1 MGPAQSHERL
11 LRAPFSIWMRPCE
24 PRNGMHVVRLIVGGA
39 SAGFQ
44 ILRGVP
50 KEWDRA
56 VGRRGAGRM
65 SNLDA
70 GCRMPD
76 AGCRMPDVR
85 CPMSGSK
92 VRRRTS
98 DVGRR
103 RSEV

>member
-39 SAGFQ
+39 STGFQ

-56 VGRRGAGRM
+56 VGRRGVGRM
-65 SNLDA
+65 SSL
-70 GCRMPD
+70 D

-85 CPMSGSK
+85 CPMSDVG
-92 VRRRTS
+92 RRGRRS

>member
-39 SAGFQ
+39 STGFQ

-56 VGRRGAGRM
+56 VGRRGGG
-65 SNLDA
+65 
-70 GCRMPD
+70 GCRIW
-76 AGCRMPDVR
+76 MPDVR
-85 CPMSGSK
+85 CPMSSDVG
-92 VRRRTS
+92 RRGRRS

>member
-56 VGRRGAGRM
+56 VGRRGV
-65 SNLDA
+65 DVEF

-76 AGCRMPDVR
+76 AGCPMSDVR
-85 CPMSGSK
+85 CRASG
-92 VRRRTS
+92 VGVEGPTS
-98 DVGRR
+98 DVEGL

>member
-1 MGPAQSHERL
+1 
-11 LRAPFSIWMRPCE
+11 MRPCE

-39 SAGFQ
+39 STGFQ

-56 VGRRGAGRM
+56 VGRRGVGRM

-76 AGCRMPDVR
+76 AGC
-85 CPMSGSK
+85 PMSGVGVEGSTSD
-92 VRRRTS
+92 VGRRTS
-98 DVGRR
+98 DVGCR

>member
-56 VGRRGAGRM
+56 VGRRGVGRM
-65 SNLDA
+65 SSLDA
-70 GCRMPD
+70 GCPMS
-76 AGCRMPDVR
+76 DVR
-85 CPMSGSK
+85 CPMSG
-92 VRRRTS
+92 VGVEGPTS

>member
-1 MGPAQSHERL
+1 
-11 LRAPFSIWMRPCE
+11 MRPCE

-56 VGRRGAGRM
+56 VGRRGV
-65 SNLDA
+65 DVEF

-85 CPMSGSK
+85 CPMSDVGRRASGSK

-98 DVGRR
+98 KV
-103 RSEV
+103 

>member
-39 SAGFQ
+39 STGFQ

-56 VGRRGAGRM
+56 VGRRGEGRM

-70 GCRMPD
+70 GCPMS
-76 AGCRMPDVR
+76 DVR
-85 CPMSGSK
+85 CPMSG
-92 VRRRTS
+92 VGVEGPTS
-98 DVGRR
+98 DVEGL

>member
-1 MGPAQSHERL
+1 
-11 LRAPFSIWMRPCE
+11 MRPCE

-56 VGRRGAGRM
+56 VGRRGVGRM
-65 SNLDA
+65 SSL
-70 GCRMPD
+70 D

-85 CPMSGSK
+85 CRASGSK

>member
-56 VGRRGAGRM
+56 VGRRGV
-65 SNLDA
+65 
-70 GCRMPD
+70 
-76 AGCRMPDVR
+76 DVR
-85 CPMSGSK
+85 CPMSD
-92 VRRRTS
+92 VRCPMSDVGRRGRRF

>member
-56 VGRRGAGRM
+56 VGRRGA
-65 SNLDA
+65 DVEF

-76 AGCRMPDVR
+76 AGCPMSDVR
-85 CPMSGSK
+85 CPMSG
-92 VRRRTS
+92 VGRRGRRS

>member
-1 MGPAQSHERL
+1 
-11 LRAPFSIWMRPCE
+11 MRPCE

-39 SAGFQ
+39 STGFQ

-56 VGRRGAGRM
+56 VGRRGVGRM
-65 SNLDA
+65 SSLDA

-76 AGCRMPDVR
+76 AGCPMSDVR
-85 CPMSGSK
+85 CRASGSK

-98 DVGRR
+98 KV
-103 RSEV
+103 

>member
-39 SAGFQ
+39 STGFQ

-56 VGRRGAGRM
+56 VGRRGA
-65 SNLDA
+65 DVEF
-70 GCRMPD
+70 GCRMS
-76 AGCRMPDVR
+76 DVR
-85 CPMSGSK
+85 CRASGSK

-98 DVGRR
+98 DVEGL

>member
-1 MGPAQSHERL
+1 
-11 LRAPFSIWMRPCE
+11 MRPCE

-56 VGRRGAGRM
+56 VGRRGA
-65 SNLDA
+65 DVEF
-70 GCRMPD
+70 GCRMS
-76 AGCRMPDVR
+76 DVR
-85 CPMSGSK
+85 CRASGSK

-98 DVGRR
+98 GSKVRR
-103 RSEV
+103 RTSKV

>member
-1 MGPAQSHERL
+1 
-11 LRAPFSIWMRPCE
+11 MRPCE

-39 SAGFQ
+39 STGFQ

-76 AGCRMPDVR
+76 AGCRMSDVR
-85 CPMSGSK
+85 CRASG
-92 VRRRTS
+92 VGRRGRRS

-103 RSEV
+103 TSKV